1 MIVEYTISPW
11 AVDDL
16 DGIWLYFAQ
25 FDHDNADK
33 FISELFEVFGMLAR
47 NPVAGRLRSDIEP
60 DLRSFP
66 KVNYSIFYYPT
77 AVGVRIMRILH
88 SARDIETILEN
99 DLPN

>member
-1 MIVEYTISPW
+1 MSEFTISPL

-25 FDHDNADK
+25 FDPDNADR
-33 FISELFEVFGMLAR
+33 FISEMLATFAMLAR
-47 NPVAGRLRSDIEP
+47 NPSAGRLRSEIKS

-66 KVNYSIFYYPT
+66 KVPYCIFYYPA
-77 AVGVRIMRILH
+77 AVGIRVMRILH
-88 SARDIETILEN
+88 SARDIETILES